1 MAQTRQ
7 ATSACIARLERRWQ
21 AGRFLCVGLD
31 TDLAR
36 LPRPFA
42 DYPSAAEAVIA
53 FNRAIIDAT
62 HDLVCAFKPNSA
74 YYEALGADYWPAL
87 AGTIAHIKEHYPDIP
102 IILDA
107 KRGDI
112 GSTNEGYVRQIFD
125 LLGVDAATV
134 HPYFGREALA
144 PFLDRR
150 DKGIIVMASNSNPG
164 AGEFQDEPVGPEGGP
179 LYLHV
184 ARTVAARWNR
194 HGNCMVTVGA
204 TYPEKMR
211 RLRAA
216 VGDLPLLVLGVG
228 TQGGSLA
235 ETVRYARDSRGGGI
249 IINASRSILY
259 ASGGDDFQQA
269 ARDAAAAFHRE
280 LTELSPGPPP
290 CGFPFEA
297 ADLDLSP
304 PGRDDTS
311 PRRTPVTQRRT
322 RI

>member
-1 MAQTRQ
+1 MQQVQQ
-7 ATSACIARLERRWQ
+7 AAPACIARLEARWR

-36 LPRPFA
+36 LPPRFA
-42 DYPSAAEAVIA
+42 NSPSQAEAVVA
-53 FNRAIIDAT
+53 FNSAIIDAT
-62 HDLVCAFKPNSA
+62 HDLACAFKPNAA

-87 AGTIAHIKEHYPDIP
+87 SGTIAYCQERYPDIP

-125 LLGVDAATV
+125 LLGVDATTV
-134 HPYFGREALA
+134 HPYFGQEALA
-144 PFLDRR
+144 PFLARR

-164 AGEFQDEPVGPEGGP
+164 AGEFQDEIVGHIGEP

-184 ARTVAARWNR
+184 ARTVATRWNA

-211 RLRAA
+211 RVREA
-216 VGDLPLLVLGVG
+216 VGDLPLLILGVG
-228 TQGGSLA
+228 AQGGSLA
-235 ETVRYARDSRGGGI
+235 DTVRYARDSRGGGM

-269 ARDAAAAFHRE
+269 ARATAELFHRE
-280 LTELSPGPPP
+280 MTAALR
-290 CGFPFEA
+290 EA
-297 ADLDLSP
+297 
-304 PGRDDTS
+304 
-311 PRRTPVTQRRT
+311 
-322 RI
+322 